1 MPADDPQHARPEPLS
16 SADSVSSML
25 MATRGLHQQ
34 RQQQRFMHEV
44 ASLRRQMLA
53 QQPPAQQAASTQS
66 PSVKEMRQQPAP
78 PQQHKDPVG
87 QPMHPAS
94 EQAAASARA
103 ASGCEAG
110 APPDEDGSSAGATE
124 AGSGRG
130 QQAWQRGRM
139 PLGRRGAARLGPDP
153 LEFLANNMLWRGGPV
168 PGQVQVRLMQQPWS
182 AWSVAAP
189 CMCEW
194 ESRRHG
200 RCG

>member
-1 MPADDPQHARPEPLS
+1 MCCSHVPAEDAPHARPEPLS

-53 QQPPAQQAASTQS
+53 QHPAAQQPAATQS
-66 PSVKEMRQQPAP
+66 PSVEEMRQQPAP
-78 PQQHKDPVG
+78 PQQHKDPWG

-94 EQAAASARA
+94 EKAAPSARA
-103 ASGCEAG
+103 AQGGEAG
-110 APPDEDGSSAGATE
+110 APPDEDRSSAGAAE

-130 QQAWQRGRM
+130 QQGWQRGRM

-168 PGQVQVRLMQQPWS
+168 PGQVQVRVMQQLSS
-182 AWSVAAP
+182 AVNEAAP
-189 CMCEW
+189 CMCGG
-194 ESRRHG
+194 ES
-200 RCG
+200 